1 MLQRGVTNQDRVKER
16 AKVVIRVMTEC
27 KMTQSALAT
36 AMASAEVP
44 GGSRGPGR

>member
-1 MLQRGVTNQDRVKER
+1 MFQRGVTNQDRVKER

-36 AMASAEVP
+36 ASAEVP